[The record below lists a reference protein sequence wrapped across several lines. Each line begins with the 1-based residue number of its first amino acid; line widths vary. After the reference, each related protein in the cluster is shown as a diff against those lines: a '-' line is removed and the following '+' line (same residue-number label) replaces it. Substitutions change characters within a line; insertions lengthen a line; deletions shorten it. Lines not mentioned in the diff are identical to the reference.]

1 MKQFVI
7 LLISCWSWVSLAQTS
22 YPSNTWIMVR
32 EKGKIGYIDPK
43 GKVCI
48 APTFDHATPFKEGL
62 AFVWSF
68 PDEEQD
74 KRDVPL
80 GEEYVNYETLGLNAN
95 RRTGI
100 IDTTGKY
107 VVEPRINFEYY
118 SHFTNG
124 AALVEISNEILF
136 IDRTGKEIDYFEHY
150 PSEQQLKAIRRVA
163 RIEGSIPYKYG
174 YVDAF
179 RTAKIQAFDEALPFF
194 ENRAAVRLG
203 ERFGYISTSGDM
215 VIVPQFKRAGHFQN
229 GLASVAVLIDAADQR
244 TLRYGL
250 MDSLGKYVIPPVY
263 DFLGEPSEGTVVFG
277 IGDGDGNVTK
287 YGLLSVSGDTL
298 IAPTLEDARMMSEGL
313 IAVQTK
319 KNYGYMNA
327 KGELVIPSNYYSA
340 GPFKNGAAT
349 VRLAE
354 EKYAVINTSGK
365 IIFGPYTQKLFD

>member
-1 MKQFVI
+1 M
-7 LLISCWSWVSLAQTS
+7 
-22 YPSNTWIMVR
+22 
-32 EKGKIGYIDPK
+32 
-43 GKVCI
+43 CI
-48 APTFDHATPFKEGL
+48 APAFDHATDFQEGL

-80 GEEYVNYETLGLNAN
+80 GEEYVSYENFGLDGN

-100 IDTTGKY
+100 IDTTGKF
-107 VVEPRINFEYY
+107 VVEPKVNFEYY

-136 IDRTGKEIDYFEHY
+136 IDRKGKEIDYFEHY

-163 RIEGSIPYKYG
+163 RTEGSIPYKYG

-179 RTAKIQAFDEALPFF
+179 RTAKIQGFDEAKPFY

-203 ERFGYISTSGDM
+203 EQFGYISTTGEM
-215 VIVPQFKRAGHFQN
+215 VIVPQFKRAGNFKN
-229 GLASVAVLIDAADQR
+229 GFATVAVLMDAADQR
-244 TLRYGL
+244 RMQYGL
-250 MDSLGKYVIPPVY
+250 IDSLGKYVIPPIY
-263 DFLGEPSEGTVVFG
+263 DFLGDPSEGTVVFG
-277 IGDGDGNVTK
+277 KDDGNVIK
-287 YGLLSVSGDTL
+287 YGLLNSSGDTL
-298 IAPTLEDARMMSEGL
+298 IAPTLEDARVMSEEL

-327 KGELVIPSNYYSA
+327 KGEMVISSNYYSA

-365 IIFGPYTQKLFD
+365 IIFGPYTQKMFE